1 VQHRAASVPEADP
14 SALSSA
20 QASSSARPQV
30 EVSWAVRCAAVRRP
44 EVCLREACH
53 ARNAR
58 ARQVACP
65 RAELLERQLAEP
77 LAPGVQAQPLEAAAV
92 MAAVP
97 LAQRRAAAVALP
109 SALPVEVAEHAAAE
123 EAAVPHAEVAR
134 EVAPHAAG
142 AREEV
147 AGRAVSRRA
156 AAEVA
161 GRAVSRRAAAEEAA
175 QLVLRVAAARLSA
188 APSAFRPGRVLPW
201 PAPPP
206 AASFARAMQ
215 RSQIAPPTARWWQ
228 AARGEV
234 WS

>member
-30 EVSWAVRCAAVRRP
+30 EVSWAVRCVAVRRP
-44 EVCLREACH
+44 EVCLRGARH

-92 MAAVP
+92 VAAAVP

-109 SALPVEVAEHAAAE
+109 SALPVAAEHAAAAE

-134 EVAPHAAG
+134 EEVAPHAAG
-142 AREEV
+142 ARE
-147 AGRAVSRRA
+147 
-156 AAEVA
+156 EVA